1 MTRGTTALP
10 APPSLHRVPRGGA
23 RQAPLV
29 CLPFAGGGSRSYDDW
44 QGLLPRSV
52 DPVTVR
58 LPGRESRLIEPLPT
72 DLRGLAVGLAREIG
86 PVLTG
91 TFAVFGHSMGA
102 LLAFEFVR
110 ELRRSQGVQ
119 PACLFVSGMRAPDRA
134 KDVRKYGH
142 LTDDELRT
150 EIEQMGGTDPA
161 VLRDPDLWELVRPII
176 KSDLAICDEYAYQAE
191 EPLSC
196 PVVAYGS
203 TEDDELDQDLLETWR
218 GHTTGDFAA
227 RMFEG
232 DHFYFQKRPDPL
244 AMDLVD
250 RLYRHVLD

>member
-1 MTRGTTALP
+1 M
-10 APPSLHRVPRGGA
+10 PRGDA
-23 RQAPLV
+23 RHAPLL

-44 QGLLPRSV
+44 QGLLPKSV

-58 LPGRESRLIEPLPT
+58 LPGRESRLAEPLPT
-72 DLRGLAVGLAREIG
+72 GLRELAVGLARELA

-91 TFAVFGHSMGA
+91 TFAMFGHSMGA

-110 ELRRSQGVQ
+110 ELRRSRGVE
-119 PACLFVSGMRAPDRA
+119 PACLFVSGMRAPEFA
-134 KDVRKYGH
+134 GDVRKYGH

-176 KSDLAICDEYAYQAE
+176 KSDLMICDEYAYQDE

-203 TEDDELDQDLLETWR
+203 AEDDEIDGELLETWR
-218 GHTTGDFAA
+218 RHTTGDFAA
-227 RMFEG
+227 RMFPG
-232 DHFYFQKRPDPL
+232 DHFYFQKQPESL

-250 RLYRHVLD
+250 RLYRHVLS